1 MTMMQQP
8 RLIDNF
14 GRHIHYLR
22 LSLTDRCNLRCNYC
36 MADTMDFIQRDNTLT
51 DDEVIQVAEAF
62 VGLGIDKIRLTG
74 GEPLIR
80 PNIINIVQGLRS
92 LKGLKTLA
100 LSTNGVLLKEM
111 ASELAAAGI
120 DEINI
125 SLDTLEPQRFKE
137 ITRVGQ
143 LESVLAG
150 IEVALQAGFSKVKLN
165 TVAMQGVNHDEL
177 VELSRFAVKNQIN
190 ISFIEEMPL
199 GNITSHERSET
210 AHQSSDAFANINA
223 ALDLKAC
230 NYHTSGPSRYYQ
242 VANSTAKIGFISPMS
257 DNFCDSCNRVRL
269 TAEGRLLLCLGH
281 EDGVDLRHLLRQSD
295 ITQQQLQLAIKQ
307 ALPLK
312 PARHYFDQDVQPLR
326 FMNMTGG

>member
-1 MTMMQQP
+1 MNKTAQP
-8 RLIDNF
+8 KLIDNF

-36 MADTMDFIQRDNTLT
+36 MAETMNFVERDNTLT
-51 DDEVIQVAEAF
+51 DDEVISVATAF
-62 VGLGIDKIRLTG
+62 IRLGIDKIRLTG

-80 PNIINIVQGLRS
+80 PNILSIIQGLRPIS
-92 LKGLKTLA
+92 GLKTLA

-111 ASELAAAGI
+111 AGDLAKAGI
-120 DEINI
+120 DEVNI
-125 SLDTLEPQRFKE
+125 SLDTLQPQRFKE

-143 LESVLAG
+143 LEHVLGG
-150 IEVALQAGFSKVKLN
+150 IEAALSAGFKKVKLN

-177 VELSRFAVKNQIN
+177 IELSRFAVANDLN

-199 GNITSHERSET
+199 GQITSHERSAT
-210 AHQSSDAFANINA
+210 AHQSSDAFAKINA
-223 ALDLKAC
+223 VLPLEAC
-230 NYHTSGPSRYYQ
+230 QYKTSGPSRYYQ
-242 VANSTAKIGFISPMS
+242 VANSSAKIGFISPMS
-257 DNFCDSCNRVRL
+257 DNFCDNCNRIRL

-281 EDGVDLRHLLRQSD
+281 EDGVDLRQLIRQQGA
-295 ITQQQLQLAIKQ
+295 TQEQLQQAIKQ
-307 ALPLK
+307 SMPRK